1 MAQEP
6 KVRFKWVISSP
17 EPHDVT
23 MRNSLEP
30 VDVFVELDVPMEEKY
45 VANFAVL
52 NEHHL
57 KLVKHREAEIKAE
70 LSPDAKSPGKSPG
83 PYPEDVI
90 LTIEGLRYI
99 VSQLS
104 GSNSTFK
111 PEVEDEEEWDEGETS
126 GDDWDSDSSDEEW
139 DDTEDVDWEDE

>member
-6 KVRFKWVISSP
+6 KVRFKWVNTSP

-30 VDVFVELDVPMEEKY
+30 IEVFVELDVPVEEKY
-45 VANFAVL
+45 LANYEVMQ
-52 NEHHL
+52 EHHL

-70 LSPDAKSPGKSPG
+70 LSADDEKVGKHPG
-83 PYPEDVI
+83 PYPDNPV
-90 LTIEGLRYI
+90 LTIEGLRYV

-104 GSNSTFK
+104 GSNSTFE
-111 PEVEDEEEWDEGETS
+111 PEVEEEWDEES
-126 GDDWDSDSSDEEW
+126 GDDVSWEDDEDFSDE
-139 DDTEDVDWEDE
+139 EDVDWEDE